1 METGPVRFT
10 LEFARI
16 FFSDLGYVGP
26 ILMFLI
32 VLISLTGF
40 VIGRCEGRSKSDAVY
55 HAFINATTVGYGDL
69 RPTKKLSKMLAVAN
83 ALIGLVFTG
92 IVVAVGIH
100 AVEHA
105 LKAI

>member
-32 VLISLTGF
+32 VLISLIGF
-40 VIGRCEGRSKSDAVY
+40 VIGRCEGWSKSDAVY